1 MKKNGSASW
10 KKRASNQK
18 RMRSNIP
25 AKDRKSLF
33 HKLRNPVSGLTHLGA
48 AVAAVAGLGLLMFLG
63 RKSAPRQISLF
74 IYGFT
79 LILMFSAS
87 AAYHLIPASPRLS
100 TLLRKLDH
108 SAIYLLIAG
117 TYTPVCL
124 NFFHG
129 FWRWGLLGI
138 VWLMAVAGIGV
149 KLFIL
154 QAPRWVTAGIY
165 LLMGWLSLMAVREI
179 ILAMPVQA
187 LVWLI
192 LGGVFFT
199 LGAVVYMVKKPDW
212 IPDVFGF
219 HEVWHL
225 FVVLGCLCHFILV
238 AVFIAPGT
246 DRSGGK
252 IHKHDRHQKTERF
265 GHWIAKEILR

>member
-1 MKKNGSASW
+1 MKKNGNASW
-10 KKRASNQK
+10 KKKPTNPRKMHNSTA
-18 RMRSNIP
+18 P
-25 AKDRKSLF
+25 KDRKSVF
-33 HKLRNPVSGLTHLGA
+33 RKLRNPVSGLTHLA
-48 AVAAVAGLGLLMFLG
+48 AAFAAVAGLALLMVLG
-63 RKSAPRQISLF
+63 QKSVPREISLF

-87 AAYHLIPASPRLS
+87 AAYHLISTGPGLT

-138 VWLMAVAGIGV
+138 VWLMASAGIGV
-149 KLFIL
+149 KVFVIN
-154 QAPRWVTAGIY
+154 APRWVTAGIY
-165 LLMGWLSLMAVREI
+165 LLMGWLSLAAVREI
-179 ILAMPVQA
+179 VLAMPAPA
-187 LVWLI
+187 LVWLV

-212 IPDVFGF
+212 VPGVFGF
-219 HEVWHL
+219 HEVWHI
-225 FVVLGCLCHFILV
+225 FVILGCLCHFILV
-238 AVFIAPGT
+238 AAFIAPGT
-246 DRSGGK
+246 VSPR
-252 IHKHDRHQKTERF
+252 
-265 GHWIAKEILR
+265 